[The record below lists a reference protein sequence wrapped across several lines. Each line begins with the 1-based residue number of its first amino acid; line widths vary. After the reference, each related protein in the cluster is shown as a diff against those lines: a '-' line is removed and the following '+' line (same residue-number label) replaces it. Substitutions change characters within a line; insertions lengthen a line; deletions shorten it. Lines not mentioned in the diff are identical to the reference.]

1 MGVYI
6 ATATKT
12 RNKNIILMLLPFCGL
27 LLIIFSEFTPIL
39 MHRWVQANRKPGLI
53 KQGEDPTTVLEATAA
68 GEQPVSGKCNTTD
81 FLYGIS
87 RDGYLFIHRLTG
99 NQYAVDVVGTIRHF
113 MFNTKGQITGELLA
127 DANPGELDCELANM
141 LNLCKKSLATPRPIK
156 IRLGDL

>member
-1 MGVYI
+1 MISNNPQKGSSI
-6 ATATKT
+6 
-12 RNKNIILMLLPFCGL
+12 R
-27 LLIIFSEFTPIL
+27 IIFLFLVFVAVAIYTPIFVDDL
-39 MHRWVQANRKPGLI
+39 IQQEQTAQQRI